1 MAKIILSATMIRN
14 PLGGMN
20 QWILAWLVGLKRLGH
35 DVYLVENFGW
45 KDACYDVS
53 KGIMTGDCSY
63 GVRVVKALLARYGLE
78 NNWCYIDE
86 NQAHH
91 GMSKAALAK
100 LFESA
105 DVFIDL
111 EWGEW
116 QEESAKI
123 PVRIF
128 FDGDPGWFQFSL
140 MDRIDKGQPLP
151 IYDYYFTDG
160 GLIGKPHCGIP
171 LAGINWK
178 HMISPVLLEG
188 PGRIGADPGRAFTT
202 VMNWQSNKEAEYR
215 GEKYGQKDVEFMK
228 FIDLPRMVGQPLEV
242 AVSGSRVPREL
253 LLDHGWQLRNADEVA
268 VSLDS
273 YRQYIASSRGEFSV
287 AKNAFVKT
295 RSGWFSERSGYYL
308 YGGRPAIVQDT
319 GFSEFLPCG
328 EGLLA
333 FSSPQEVVDA
343 ILSVTENYDHHSK
356 AAREIAHEY
365 LCAEKVLFG
374 MLKTVCII

>member
-1 MAKIILSATMIRN
+1 MAKIILSATMIRY

-20 QWILAWLVGLKRLGH
+20 QWILAWLVGLKRLRH
-35 DVYLVENFGW
+35 EVYLIEHFGW
-45 KDACYDVS
+45 QDACYDVS

-63 GVRVVKALLARYGLE
+63 GVRVVKTLLERYDLE
-78 NNWCYIDE
+78 NNWCFIDE
-86 NQAHH
+86 NQVHH
-91 GMSKAALAK
+91 GMSKTALAK

-116 QEESAKI
+116 QKESAKI

-140 MDRIDKGQPLP
+140 MDSIDKGEPLP
-151 IYDYYFTDG
+151 TYDYYFTTG
-160 GLIGKPHCGIP
+160 GLVGKPHCGIP
-171 LAGINWK
+171 LAGIHWR

-202 VMNWQSNKEAEYR
+202 VMNWQSNKEVEYR

-242 AVSGSRVPREL
+242 AVSGSRVPGEL
-253 LLDHGWQLRNADEVA
+253 LLDHGWKLCNADKVA

-273 YRQYIASSRGEFSV
+273 YRQYIAASRGEFSV

-295 RSGWFSERSGYYL
+295 RSGWFGERSGYYL

-319 GFSEFLPCG
+319 GFSEYLPCG
-328 EGLLA
+328 EGLIA
-333 FSSPQEVVDA
+333 FASPEEA
-343 ILSVTENYDHHSK
+343 ALGIRSVCEDYELHSR
-356 AAREIAHEY
+356 AAREIAREY
-365 LCAEKVLFG
+365 LDACHALDK
-374 MLKTVCII
+374 MLKASGVN